1 MLQAILIDGVL
12 AAIAGIGFGAISRP
26 PVRAFFYIAILSALG
41 HGLRFYLMNA
51 YAFDIAS
58 ASFCA
63 SVTIGLFSLWFGRIS
78 FCPVTVLYI
87 PALLPMIPGM
97 YAYKSVLSMLKFVH
111 NLHNSELSAK
121 YLHQMISN
129 SVVTISTVFLLA
141 LGATLFIFI
150 FPRKAYSMTRH

>member
-1 MLQAILIDGVL
+1 MLQDILIDGAL

-26 PVRAFFYIAILSALG
+26 PLRAFLYIAVLSAIG
-41 HGLRFYLMNA
+41 HGLRFYLIDA
-51 YAFDIAS
+51 HIFDIAS
-58 ASFCA
+58 ATFCA
-63 SVTIGLFSLWFGRIS
+63 SFTIGLFSLWFGRVS

-97 YAYKSVLSMLKFVH
+97 YAYKSVLSMLKFIH
-111 NLHNSELSAK
+111 NLHNPDLSSK
-121 YLHQMISN
+121 YLYQMISN
-129 SVVTISTVFLLA
+129 GIVTISTVFLLA